1 MQGDIDLELEK
12 LRTELRHPLGM
23 FKFAPNELHSAS
35 QQVSFFFYYKK
46 NSK

>member
-12 LRTELRHPLGM
+12 LRTQLRHPMGM

-35 QQVSFFFYYKK
+35 QQVELFLLLHK